1 MADFETIH
9 VHREISG
16 TVADDHI
23 AINFDAVSYVKF
35 HTVNV
40 GPAENGQTKTTAA
53 VYFVGDPNDA
63 LKIEDAKEIAAL
75 RAAVES
81 RRSR

>member
-1 MADFETIH
+1 MADFGTIR

-16 TVADDHI
+16 TVADDEI
-23 AINFDAVSYVKF
+23 AINFDAISYVKF

-53 VYFVGDPNDA
+53 VYFMGDPNDS
-63 LKIEDAKEIAAL
+63 LKIDDAKEISAL
-75 RAAVES
+75 RAALDK
-81 RRSR
+81 RRSD